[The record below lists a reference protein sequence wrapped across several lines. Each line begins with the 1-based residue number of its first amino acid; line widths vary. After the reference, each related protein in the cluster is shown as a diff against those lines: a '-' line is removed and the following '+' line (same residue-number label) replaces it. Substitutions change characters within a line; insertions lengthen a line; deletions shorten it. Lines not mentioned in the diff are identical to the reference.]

1 MENNQNDEEY
11 EGHIKDQKDGVNNH
25 IQSTNDPDLRV
36 L

>member
-1 MENNQNDEEY
+1 MENNQNDEESA
-11 EGHIKDQKDGVNNH
+11 GHIKDQKDVNSH

>member
-1 MENNQNDEEY
+1 MENNQNDEESA
-11 EGHIKDQKDGVNNH
+11 GHIKDGVNSH